1 VRCKTPIDLLIRVG
15 QVSARLGKSWNVLA
29 SHQTVDGARC
39 VDIFLRPDGSYGF
52 EEFRKDPEDM
62 GAWTPV
68 NYFAGRYSSDTEVT
82 AAARQAVSWL
92 GQLLDA

>member
-1 VRCKTPIDLLIRVG
+1 MQIRSLASVRLM
-15 QVSARLGKSWNVLA
+15 SERLDKSWNVLA
-29 SHQTVDGARC
+29 SHQTQEGNRC
-39 VDIFLRPDGSYGF
+39 VDIFSRPDGTYGF

-68 NYFAGRYSSDTEVT
+68 NYFAGREYPTDAAAV

-92 GQLLDA
+92 SSLLDS